1 MPHLHVWVLI
11 RPFPLSISMSSFELG
26 HEVAEDG
33 LELVNSSD
41 ALSLPRAGFLACATL
56 PGL

>member
-1 MPHLHVWVLI
+1 
-11 RPFPLSISMSSFELG
+11 MSSFELG

-33 LELVNSSD
+33 LGLVNSSD